1 MRCACKKT
9 ASIKDTLIIL
19 FFIFLCLIFISMCSK
34 DDDKAADK
42 TADVKATE
50 CTKDDLSCLGE
61 KGLSGASVYCKK
73 EIEKFAKY
81 SVKWTDTSLFD
92 MKFSRYRWKDQP
104 AGIITYI
111 GDKVEFQN
119 GFGAFTPMTYEC
131 DLMPDNKTVLDAR
144 VYEGRLP

>member
-1 MRCACKKT
+1 
-9 ASIKDTLIIL
+9 
-19 FFIFLCLIFISMCSK
+19 MCSK

-92 MKFSRYRWKDQP
+92 EKFSRYGWKDQP
-104 AGIITYI
+104 TGIITYI